1 MKKISQMNTDELGAF
16 LCEVA
21 EPVSNL
27 VTDAVVIEALTDM
40 ARKMQGNKSMFVVFG
55 LFSSTV
61 IPIMLGKNH
70 KEDTY
75 KILAAVSGKTVDEIR
90 SQNGLKTAKEVW
102 ELLMTDRDMGDM
114 FRPGEGVRAE

>member
-1 MKKISQMNTDELGAF
+1 MKKISEMSTDELGAF

-27 VTDAVVIEALTDM
+27 VTDAEVIEALTDM
-40 ARKMQGNKSMFVVFG
+40 ARKMQGYKSMFVVFG
-55 LFSSTV
+55 LFGSTV
-61 IPIMLGKNH
+61 IPIMLGKKH

-75 KILAAVSGKTVDEIR
+75 KILAAVGGKTVDEIR
-90 SQNGLKTAKEVW
+90 NQNGLKTAKEVW